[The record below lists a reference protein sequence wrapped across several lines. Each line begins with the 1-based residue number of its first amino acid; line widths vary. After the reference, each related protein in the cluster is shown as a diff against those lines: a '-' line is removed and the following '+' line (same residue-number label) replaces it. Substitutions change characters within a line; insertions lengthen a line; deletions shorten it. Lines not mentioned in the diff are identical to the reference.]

1 MSNKTIL
8 ATAVGSAFIASMAAA
23 PLASAADNPFAMQAL
38 NTGYKV
44 AQAATTPEAKCG
56 QGKCGNMKM
65 KAAADQDKP
74 GAAGM
79 PCRGGMD
86 ANNDGTISKEEFV
99 KGHEAMFDAMDTN
112 KDGVLDASEMGK
124 MRGGQCGGAK
134 KPMQGQCGAKK

>member
-1 MSNKTIL
+1 MSKKTIL
-8 ATAVGSAFIASMAAA
+8 ATAVGSAFFASMAAA
-23 PLASAADNPFAMQAL
+23 PLASAAENPFAMQAL
-38 NTGYKV
+38 EKGYQV
-44 AQAATTPEAKCG
+44 AQAGTLPEAKCG
-56 QGKCGNMKM
+56 QGKCGNMNM
-65 KAAADQDKP
+65 KATAEQGKP

-112 KDGVLDASEMGK
+112 QDGVLDANEMGK

-134 KPMQGQCGAKK
+134 MPMQGQCGAKK